1 MKKIEPLK
9 ITRNEYA
16 EALMQGVYELA
27 FQKKDGSLRVM
38 YCTLIPDLIPKTPQE
53 IEKHFFAL
61 ARRKTSEKTL
71 SVYDLQTAAW
81 RSFRTDAVVTFNKI
95 KVKVKV

>member
-38 YCTLIPDLIPKTPQE
+38 YCTLVPDLIPKTPQE
-53 IEKHFFAL
+53 IEKEFFAR

-71 SVYDLQTAAW
+71 SVYDLQTNAW
-81 RSFRTDAVVTFNKI
+81 RSFRTDAVVTFNKVKL
-95 KVKVKV
+95 KVRT

>member
-38 YCTLIPDLIPKTPQE
+38 YCTLIPDLIP
-53 IEKHFFAL
+53 
-61 ARRKTSEKTL
+61 
-71 SVYDLQTAAW
+71 
-81 RSFRTDAVVTFNKI
+81 
-95 KVKVKV
+95 